1 MEVKSMNSFPPRFDT
16 CYFQYAEGSAMKWAG
31 ATGAERLL
39 KMGERASAG
48 KRDFFCWLSQH
59 LAQAV
64 VFGDAASGPLG
75 FICKGRGEREIKK
88 ENIFNI

>member
-1 MEVKSMNSFPPRFDT
+1 
-16 CYFQYAEGSAMKWAG
+16 
-31 ATGAERLL
+31 
-39 KMGERASAG
+39 MGDRASAG